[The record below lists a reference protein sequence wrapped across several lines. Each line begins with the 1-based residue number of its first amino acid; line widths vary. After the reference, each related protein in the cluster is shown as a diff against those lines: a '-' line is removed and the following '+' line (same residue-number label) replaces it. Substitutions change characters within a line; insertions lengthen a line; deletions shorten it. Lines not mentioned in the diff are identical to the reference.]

1 MFKKKADVE
10 GEIKQ
15 MEQNRLQNLMIA
27 DDPKSIISEAFRVL
41 RTNLQFSS
49 IDKQLKIIS
58 VTSSDPGEG
67 KTTITSNLAASM
79 ASTGSKVLL
88 IDADLRKPR
97 MQKVFL
103 LENYKGLSNLLAEN
117 LSLESV
123 VNHTGMEN
131 LHIITSG
138 PVPPNPAEMLGS
150 ARMKEFLSEAGSV
163 YDMVF
168 LDAPPVNTVA
178 DASILSSYVDGVI
191 LVVETG
197 ITPREAVIVAK
208 QQLEKVKANIIG
220 VVLNKAEQHSGG
232 YYYYYYYYG
241 EGQSKARKK
250 RRKR

>member
-1 MFKKKADVE
+1 
-10 GEIKQ
+10 

-58 VTSSDPGEG
+58 ITSSDPGEG
-67 KTTITSNLAASM
+67 KTTIASNLAASV

-117 LSLESV
+117 LPLESV
-123 VNHTGMEN
+123 INQTGMEN
-131 LHIITSG
+131 LHVITSG
-138 PVPPNPAEMLGS
+138 PVPPNPAEILGS
-150 ARMKEFLSEAGSV
+150 GRMKNFLSKAGSV

-168 LDAPPVNTVA
+168 LDSPPVNTVA
-178 DASILSSYVDGVI
+178 DASILSPYVDGVI
-191 LVVETG
+191 LVVEAGT
-197 ITPREAVIVAK
+197 TPREAVIAAK

-220 VVLNKAEQHSGG
+220 VVLNKAEQHGGG

-241 EGQSKARKK
+241 EDHSAKAGKK